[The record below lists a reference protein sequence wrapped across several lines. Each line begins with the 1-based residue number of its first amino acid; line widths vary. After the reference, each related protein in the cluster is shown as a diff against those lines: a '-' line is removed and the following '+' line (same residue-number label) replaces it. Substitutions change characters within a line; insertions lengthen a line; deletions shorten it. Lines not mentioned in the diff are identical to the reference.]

1 MERLQEEELKKNKG
15 KKKVVKKGPLMET
28 VVLE

>member
-15 KKKVVKKGPLMET
+15 KKKAVKKGPLMET